1 MTFQEIQAVQ
11 ISEAAYRETV
21 SNILETL
28 VHGAMSPFND
38 MMQKYE
44 DYLDKATDLDVTQR
58 QAAYADMLKSTYSE
72 VSKQAMQYAMDLHK
86 SNSELVIA
94 RFNAEA
100 SYNKALAE
108 IALAEEQKAL
118 VASQAVGSERE
129 NQLRIE
135 RIAESKLTQ
144 AKVLAELKTQWGQ
157 DVTLGSSTTTTVTN
171 PDGSVTAT
179 TSYGGTTIEDS
190 GKDSVVQKQIRGY
203 DVVNYKDVLKTLD
216 ERAALMQNAKV
227 QEQPW
232 EVHLRAELLH
242 KILVGEGTAT
252 NDSIK
257 YVVGGSGNIL
267 TNGTLGDW
275 PS

>member
-1 MTFQEIQAVQ
+1 MEFQQIQEVR

-94 RFNAEA
+94 RYNAEA
-100 SYNKALAE
+100 SYNRALAE

-118 VASQAVGSERE
+118 VASQVVGSDRE

-135 RIAESKLTQ
+135 KVAESKLTQ
-144 AKVLAELKTQWGQ
+144 AKTLAELKTQWGQ
-157 DVTLGSSTTTTVTN
+157 NVTLGNSTTTTMTN

-179 TSYGGTTIEDS
+179 TSYGGTTIADS
-190 GKDSVVQKQIRGY
+190 GEDSVVQKQIRGY

-227 QEQPW
+227 REEPW

-242 KILVGEGTAT
+242 KILVGGTAAT

-257 YVVGGSGNIL
+257 YTVENSGNLL
-267 TNGTLGDW
+267 TNGILGDW
-275 PS
+275 S

>member
-1 MTFQEIQAVQ
+1 MEFQQIQEVR

-94 RFNAEA
+94 RYNAEA
-100 SYNKALAE
+100 SYNRALAE

-118 VASQAVGSERE
+118 VASQVVGSDRE

-135 RIAESKLTQ
+135 KVAESKLTQ
-144 AKVLAELKTQWGQ
+144 AKTLAELKTQWGQ
-157 DVTLGSSTTTTVTN
+157 NVTLGNSTTTTMTN

-179 TSYGGTTIEDS
+179 TSYGGTTIADS
-190 GKDSVVQKQIRGY
+190 AKEGVVQKQIRGY

-227 QEQPW
+227 REEPW

-242 KILVGEGTAT
+242 KILVGGTAAT

-257 YVVGGSGNIL
+257 YTVENSGNLL
-267 TNGTLGDW
+267 TNGILGDW
-275 PS
+275 S